1 MKYADFHT
9 HTTASDGT
17 FTPTQL
23 VYAASEMGL
32 SYLAITD
39 HDTTAGIAEAL
50 AAAMETGLAVLPGV
64 EISAEGFPG
73 KCHLLGLG
81 IDHEHP
87 ELNATLAELSEYRR
101 NRNGRI
107 LERLTVLGMPLTME
121 DVIAAAPRGAN
132 LGRPHIAQAM
142 VGKGYITDVKTA
154 FDRYI
159 GDRGPAYVT
168 RETLNPADAIRLIHA
183 AGGLCFLAHPAFVF
197 LHKHETDETRLAAL
211 KGLDID
217 GIEVFYSGHTYAQ
230 TGRYMRLV
238 EKLGLLMTG
247 GSDFH
252 GANKPDVRL
261 GIVRYGQRLSAD
273 ALPAQLLDRVR

>member
-1 MKYADFHT
+1 MQYADFHA

-39 HDTTAGIAEAL
+39 HDTTAGIAEGL
-50 AAAMETGLAVLPGV
+50 AMAAETGLRILPGV

-81 IDHEHP
+81 IDHEHV
-87 ELNATLAELSEYRR
+87 ELNDTLAELSENRR
-101 NRNGRI
+101 NRNGKI
-107 LERLTVLGMPLTME
+107 LERLTAMGMPLTMS
-121 DVIAAAPRGAN
+121 DVIAVAPRGAN
-132 LGRPHIAQAM
+132 IGRPHIAQAM
-142 VGKGYITDVKTA
+142 VEKGYIPDLKTA

-168 RETLNPADAIRLIHA
+168 KDTLNPADAIRLIHA
-183 AGGLCFLAHPAFVF
+183 AGGLCFLAHPALVF
-197 LHKHETDETRLAAL
+197 LHKHETEETRLAAL

-217 GIEVFYSGHTYAQ
+217 GVEAYYSGHTYAQ
-230 TGRYMRLV
+230 TGRYMRLA
-238 EKLGLLMTG
+238 EKLGLLVTG

-261 GIVRYGQRLSAD
+261 GIVRYGQRLPAE
-273 ALPAQLLDRVR
+273 ALPSQLLERVI